1 MVFDLTGTAM
11 AAPGASGLIVGLVVV
26 VGMGTKMTLFSAA
39 VVYSKSL
46 VSLVGQK
53 CFTKMNYKIF
63 YAPLALFSLV

>member
-39 VVYSKSL
+39 VYLKSL